1 MNKSGS
7 PQDALQEYMDDLL
20 RDTVRPAPAL
30 QPVAEDDA
38 YTDAELESIAQT
50 RARVA
55 KLLQSRPLPIA
66 ESNKEPIAESNKEP
80 LAEVN
85 KEPLAEV
92 NKEPLAEVNKEPLA
106 EVDNVSVAERPALN
120 ESVEVEALIESTA
133 EELSTIFAE
142 QLSGEEPVAEAVTAE
157 NLRWLDNGR
166 PVWAQQKFEA
176 LLFKVSGLTLAVP
189 LIALGQ
195 IQPLNEALTPIF
207 GQADW
212 FMGLQP
218 TPMGRVRT
226 VNTAKFVMPE
236 RYHESFLK
244 TAKYVISIDGLQ
256 WGLAVDSVNQPIAL
270 EPGDVKWRTERSKR
284 PWLAGTVKSHMCALI
299 DIPMMGKLLLEAD
312 AAGSV

>member
-55 KLLQSRPLPIA
+55 KLLQSRPLPV
-66 ESNKEPIAESNKEP
+66 AESNKEP

-85 KEPLAEV
+85 KESLAEV
-92 NKEPLAEVNKEPLA
+92 NKEPLAEVDKEPLA

-142 QLSGEEPVAEAVTAE
+142 QLSGEVPVAEAVTAE

-312 AAGSV
+312 AEVSV

>member
-66 ESNKEPIAESNKEP
+66 ESNKEP
-80 LAEVN
+80 
-85 KEPLAEV
+85 
-92 NKEPLAEVNKEPLA
+92 LAEVNKEPLA

-142 QLSGEEPVAEAVTAE
+142 QLSGEVPVAEAVTAE

-312 AAGSV
+312 AEVSV

>member
-66 ESNKEPIAESNKEP
+66 ESNKEPIAER
-80 LAEVN
+80 
-85 KEPLAEV
+85 

-142 QLSGEEPVAEAVTAE
+142 QLSGEVPVAEAVTAE

-312 AAGSV
+312 AEVSV